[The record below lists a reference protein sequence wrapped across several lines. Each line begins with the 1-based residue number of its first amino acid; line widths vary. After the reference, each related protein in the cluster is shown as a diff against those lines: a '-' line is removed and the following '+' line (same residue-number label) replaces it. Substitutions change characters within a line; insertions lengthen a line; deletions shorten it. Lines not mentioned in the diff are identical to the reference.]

1 MFENN
6 RYMTR
11 GFQDTIPLELQ
22 ITIFQLIDE
31 LKMKSKMDYL
41 QVFQLEAENE
51 FIQRV
56 EHRSETPEYKKKY
69 RFVFTRPV
77 TAKVFVI
84 DDGDH
89 TTAMLPEEY

>member
-11 GFQDTIPLELQ
+11 GFQQEIPLELQ
-22 ITIFQLIDE
+22 LTIFQLIDE
-31 LKMKSKMDYL
+31 LNTKGNMDYL

-51 FIQRV
+51 FIQRL
-56 EHRSETPEYKKKY
+56 EHRSESPEYKKKY

-77 TAKVFVI
+77 TAMVFVI

-89 TTAMLPEEY
+89 TTAMLAEEY